1 MRKSSVAAGGPN
13 EALLGDGAARK
24 LTNAAL
30 RVLAEDLEESLGD
43 AAAAVASSRGAD
55 KAAKALAQAGELLE
69 QLRSQGRTGSRQDQ
83 VLPGSMPFP
92 LPCFHIER
100 FQLSSWFHRDWKVH

>member
-1 MRKSSVAAGGPN
+1 MRKSSAAGGPN

-83 VLPGSMPFP
+83 VLPASTPFP
-92 LPCFHIER
+92 LPCFHIEH
-100 FQLSSWFHRDWKVH
+100 FQVSSWFHRDWKVH